1 MVRPIRTTK
10 KERIEENLNDLY
22 DELDGV
28 RDAIRRVL
36 AGEVVNYTIGTRNI
50 ERRPLS
56 LSDLRKMRKELL
68 EEINENENLLDGK
81 SARKQQGVIFRDW

>member
-1 MVRPIRTTK
+1 MRPIRATK

>member
-1 MVRPIRTTK
+1 MRPIRTTK

>member
-1 MVRPIRTTK
+1 MRPIRATK

-22 DELDGV
+22 DELYGV

>member
-1 MVRPIRTTK
+1 MRPIRTTK

-22 DELDGV
+22 DELDLV

-36 AGEVVNYTIGTRNI
+36 EGEVVNYTIGTRNI

-81 SARKQQGVIFRDW
+81 LARKQQGVIFRDW